1 MQTAHGQLIDN
12 ENVYSAA
19 SVLSSTVLS
28 FDFGEQRI
36 GVAVGEHLLATANPL
51 TTIDNESNDIRF
63 QQITLMINEWQPKLL
78 VVGLPLNTDGS
89 EHAMT
94 QLCKKFAR
102 RLNGR
107 FNLPVMLIDERY
119 SSIEASDRLSESGIR
134 GQAQKSMLD
143 QVAAQT
149 ILQSYFDQLPQT
161 THINTPDNIIR
172 EKNIQ

>member
-1 MQTAHGQLIDN
+1 MATATHGQLIDN
-12 ENVYSAA
+12 ENVYDAKV
-19 SVLSSTVLS
+19 VLASTVLC

-51 TTIDNESNDIRF
+51 VTIDNESNEIRF
-63 QQITLMINEWQPKLL
+63 EAISKLVKEWQPKLL
-78 VVGLPLNTDGS
+78 IVGLPLSLDGAETS
-89 EHAMT
+89 VT

-119 SSIEASDRLSESGIR
+119 SSVEASDLLNQSGIKGR
-134 GQAQKSMLD
+134 AQKEMLD

-149 ILQSYFDQLPQT
+149 ILQSYFNGL
-161 THINTPDNIIR
+161 
-172 EKNIQ
+172 